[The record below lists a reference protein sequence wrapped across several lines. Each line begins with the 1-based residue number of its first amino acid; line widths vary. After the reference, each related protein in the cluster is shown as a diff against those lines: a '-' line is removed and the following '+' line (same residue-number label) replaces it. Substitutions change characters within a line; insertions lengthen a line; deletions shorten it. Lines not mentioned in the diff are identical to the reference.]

1 MTVLCDIR
9 NLSVT
14 YHGDVDVRAVQDVN
28 LTIGRGE
35 IFGLA
40 GESGCGKSTIVLA
53 LTRLLD
59 RSGEISGGEILFE
72 GQDLV
77 RLSDAGMRPLRWAK
91 ISLVTQSAMS
101 SLNPVLTIGEQL
113 CDGMVAHG
121 VSRREAWS
129 RAGELLRLVEVDPGR
144 MHSYPHEL
152 SGGMRQR
159 VMIAMAL
166 ALRPKLIVMDEPTTA
181 LDVVVQQQ
189 IIRKVKEL
197 QGEFDFS
204 LLFITHDMS
213 LLLAIADRIAIM
225 YAGEIVE
232 VGAAAEIRHSPQHPY
247 TKGLLQSFPSVFEKR
262 ELIGIPG
269 SPPSMVSPPPGCR
282 FAQRCPVRLD
292 ECDSVAP
299 QTRDISSTHRAAC
312 HLLGE
317 GGDGHV

>member
-14 YHGDVDVRAVQDVN
+14 YHGDVDVKAVQDVN
-28 LTIGRGE
+28 LTIRRGE

-59 RSGEISGGEILFE
+59 RDGEISGGEILFD
-72 GQDLV
+72 GQDLA
-77 RLSDAGMRPLRWAK
+77 RLSDAGMRPLRWSK

-101 SLNPVLTIGEQL
+101 SLNPVLTIGEQI

-121 VSRREAWS
+121 VTAREAWS

-144 MHSYPHEL
+144 LRSYPHEL

-166 ALRPKLIVMDEPTTA
+166 ALRPQLIVMDEPTTA

-197 QGEFDFS
+197 QREFDFAV
-204 LLFITHDMS
+204 LFITHDMS

-232 VGAAAEIRHSPQHPY
+232 VGVAAEIRDAPRHPY

-269 SPPSMVSPPPGCR
+269 SPPSMVSPPTGCR
-282 FAQRCPVRLD
+282 FAPRCPVRLD
-292 ECDSVAP
+292 ECASVAP
-299 QTRDISSTHRAAC
+299 PTVDVSPTHRAAC

-317 GGDGHV
+317 GGQGCV